1 MYNYGGSIEFGLGI
15 AAVIGIGKLLLM
27 GLHRIEDRSLNKKV
41 EKIRRER
48 EAAKGD
54 SDSISQIIRRLKAAE
69 AAAESATL
77 AAQTKTCVY
86 CAEDIKAAAIRCKHC
101 GSFLPEV

>member
-15 AAVIGIGKLLLM
+15 LAVIGIGKLLLM
-27 GLHRIEDRSLNKKV
+27 GLHRIEDRSVNKKV
-41 EKIRRER
+41 ERMRRES
-48 EAAKGD
+48 EAAEGG
-54 SDSISQIIRRLKAAE
+54 SESIIKNRRALTASEDE
-69 AAAESATL
+69 AQSATL

-101 GSFLPEV
+101 GSFLPEA

>member
-1 MYNYGGSIEFGLGI
+1 MYNYGGSIFSGLAI
-15 AAVIGIGKLLLM
+15 VAVIGIGKLLLM
-27 GLHRIEDRSLNKKV
+27 GLHRIEDRSVNKKV
-41 EKIRRER
+41 EKMRRER
-48 EAAKGD
+48 EADEGD
-54 SDSISQIIRRLKAAE
+54 SDIIIENIRALKASV
-69 AAAESATL
+69 AATESATL